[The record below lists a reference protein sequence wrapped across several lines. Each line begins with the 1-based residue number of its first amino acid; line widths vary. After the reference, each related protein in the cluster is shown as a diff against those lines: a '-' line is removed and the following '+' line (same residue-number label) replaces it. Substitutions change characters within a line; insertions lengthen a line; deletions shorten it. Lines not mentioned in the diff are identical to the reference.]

1 MNIIVLGCNGQLG
14 HCIQD
19 LSMDFEQ
26 DHGFT
31 FKFLNSKNG
40 DVTDS
45 RKLAQTLAD
54 FSTDV
59 VINAS
64 AYTAVDKAESDAEV
78 AYAVN
83 AEGPKNIA
91 KICSDLD
98 IVFIHVSTD
107 YVFDGNATM
116 PYQPNATTAPQ
127 SVYGASKLAGEQA
140 IQTLMNKFIIIR
152 TAWVFSEYGNN
163 FVKTMLRL
171 GRERDE
177 VEIVADQKGCPT
189 YTGDLAAAILSI
201 ALEVQRGNSKWGVY
215 HYCGNNETTWY
226 EFANKIFKIG
236 LTTECL
242 LKQPV
247 VKAISTEAFP
257 TPAVRPKYSV
267 MDNSKIIADWNVVEC
282 DWIKS
287 LHNVISNMPRPNDS

>member
-14 HCIQD
+14 RCIQD
-19 LSMDFEQ
+19 ISKKFGQ
-26 DHGFT
+26 VYGFT

-40 DVTDS
+40 DITDS
-45 RKLAQTLAD
+45 KKLAQLFAD
-54 FSTDV
+54 FSADV

-64 AYTAVDKAESDAEV
+64 AYTAVDKAESVAKV

-91 KICSDLD
+91 QICSDSD

-107 YVFDGNATM
+107 YVFDGNSTQ
-116 PYQPNATTAPQ
+116 PYQPNAVTNPQ

-140 IQTLMNKFIIIR
+140 IQTLMNKFVIIR

-171 GRERDE
+171 ANERNE
-177 VEIVADQKGCPT
+177 LGIVADQKGCPT
-189 YTGDLAAAILSI
+189 YAGDLAVAILDI
-201 ALEVQRGNSKWGVY
+201 VVEVQKGKSNWGIY
-215 HYCGNNETTWY
+215 HYCGDKETTWY
-226 EFANKIFKIG
+226 EFANQIFKIG
-236 LTTECL
+236 LAQKSL

-247 VKAISTEAFP
+247 VNAITTKAFP

-267 MDNSKIIADWNVVEC
+267 MDNSKIIVDWGVAEC
-282 DWIKS
+282 GWDKS
-287 LHNVISNMPRPNDS
+287 LSKVIFNISVSNDS